1 MNCDNILLF
10 DNGKIIEKN
19 KYQEILKKYDFD
31 LLQEEKN
38 SSNVIKS

>member
-1 MNCDNILLF
+1 MNCDSILLF
-10 DNGKIIEKN
+10 DNGKIIEN

-38 SSNVIKS
+38 S